1 MLQRTP
7 GPCLQAQQRP
17 QQRPLQTVQTRGQ
30 CRRCSVAATAAES
43 QRARGRLKADKKK
56 EGMEAA
62 GVCVC
67 MCVCV
72 SVCVCVCCVLLC
84 KVGNAKCNVRA
95 QDNKAQLQNHQRQDL
110 VPALVAKMPLS
121 HCAVRATTR
130 VSTPP
135 SETFG
140 TTMKQTTGVME
151 QTKVRNKMQHCK
163 EHRHGHRHTGTVTRT
178 RTRTGTHTHA
188 HTRTSC
194 EARAAETTF

>member
-135 SETFG
+135 FETFG
-140 TTMKQTTGVME
+140 STMKQNNGGDGTNQSQKQDATLQGT
-151 QTKVRNKMQHCK
+151 QARAQA
-163 EHRHGHRHTGTVTRT
+163 HRHSHTYTYTYRHTHTR
-178 RTRTGTHTHA
+178 THTHLL
-188 HTRTSC
+188 
-194 EARAAETTF
+194 